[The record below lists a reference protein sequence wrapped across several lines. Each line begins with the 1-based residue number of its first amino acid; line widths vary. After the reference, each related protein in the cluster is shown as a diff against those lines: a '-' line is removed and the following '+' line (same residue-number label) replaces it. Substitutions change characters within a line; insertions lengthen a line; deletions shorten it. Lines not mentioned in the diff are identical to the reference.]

1 MRKSKSLCD
10 TVIRREERCES
21 GYSYV
26 YEIIMQRS
34 EGVASFRI
42 PLYTIRVSMEQPDGE
57 ISTAEIKEA
66 FADLGRAI
74 YFFDKLVRNLAT
86 PIDLVYIHEDEMCK

>member
-1 MRKSKSLCD
+1 MRKTKKVCD
-10 TVIRREERCES
+10 TVIRREERKES
-21 GYSYV
+21 GYSYL
-26 YEIIMQRS
+26 YEIIMHRS

-66 FADLGRAI
+66 FADLGRTI
-74 YFFDKLVRNLAT
+74 SFFDKLVRGLAT
-86 PIDLVYIHEDEMCK
+86 PIDLVYIHEDELCK